1 MNHQSQAYKAVLAIA
16 ALSSLGGAALAQ
28 DTDTPPKSGV
38 QIELNALQD
47 QAGACRLSF
56 VAQNAG
62 TTDIEEAV
70 YETVLFDRA
79 GQVMML
85 TLFDFRD
92 LPSERPRVR
101 QFDLSDVA
109 CEDLGRVL
117 INGASQCQSG
127 GGSTLCT
134 EGLLLSSR
142 IDVEL
147 LG

>member
-1 MNHQSQAYKAVLAIA
+1 
-16 ALSSLGGAALAQ
+16 
-28 DTDTPPKSGV
+28 
-38 QIELNALQD
+38 
-47 QAGACRLSF
+47 
-56 VAQNAG
+56 
-62 TTDIEEAV
+62 
-70 YETVLFDRA
+70 
-79 GQVMML
+79 MML

-127 GGSTLCT
+127 DGSTLCT

-142 IDVEL
+142 TDVEL